1 MIIHYP
7 KAYTNNRS
15 NQDYPFDFVCVRL
28 WRCRSVIYQGRR
40 RFEAPAVDVSTA
52 LEQMKELVAL
62 FQRGQTERLPIV
74 LNAVV
79 EAMKKDTPEKQIAEY
94 RKKAKEKAE
103 GNIYA
108 RQPADIYVAAA
119 WEEEVFDGEEEALA
133 QLIETYYHL
142 IFQPWE

>member
-1 MIIHYP
+1 VLF
-7 KAYTNNRS
+7 TR
-15 NQDYPFDFVCVRL
+15 DGDVL
-28 WRCRSVIYQGRR
+28 
-40 RFEAPAVDVSTA
+40 EAPAVDVSTA